1 MTFSKACNYG
11 VRAALYVAT
20 RNQQEFV
27 SIKEIS
33 EKLNISFHFLTKILQ
48 TLTQQG
54 IMTSFRGPKG
64 GVALAKPA
72 AEISLL
78 DVVQAIDGESL
89 FTDCVLGLNNCG
101 DDQPCPLHNQWTGIR
116 QNIQELFEST
126 SLHQV
131 ALDVTHN
138 AFRLTNLM
146 M

>member
-48 TLTQQG
+48 TLTQSG

-72 AEISLL
+72 IEISLL

-89 FTDCVLGLNNCG
+89 FTECVLGLNNCG
-101 DDQPCPLHNQWTGIR
+101 DDEPCPLHNQWTGIR
-116 QNIQELFEST
+116 QNIHDLLETT
-126 SLHQV
+126 SLDQV
-131 ALDVTHN
+131 ALDITHN
-138 AFRLTNLM
+138 GFRLTNLM
-146 M
+146 I